1 MKIKRGDVVIILSG
15 KERGMQGRV
24 LRVDTKS
31 DRVFVEGRNMVKC
44 HRRANPAIGRE
55 AGIVSKEASVHAS
68 NVALYSEKLK
78 RGVRVA
84 SRYVGKDDALFE
96 SKREAMNSFGEP
108 VAHVAKV
115 RYCVKTGE
123 IFK

>member
-15 KERGMQGRV
+15 KERGMQGSV

-31 DRVFVEGRNMVKC
+31 DRVFVEGRNIVKC
-44 HRRANPAIGRE
+44 HRRANGLGQE
-55 AGIVSKEASVHAS
+55 AGIISKEASVHVS

-78 RGVRVA
+78 RGVRVC
-84 SRYVGKDDALFE
+84 SRYVGQDDKLYTSKRDAL
-96 SKREAMNSFGEP
+96 NSFGGAVE
-108 VAHVAKV
+108 HVKKV

-123 IFK
+123 IF

>member
-31 DRVFVEGRNMVKC
+31 DRVFVEGRNIVKC
-44 HRRANPAIGRE
+44 HRKANAVNQE
-55 AGIVSKEASVHAS
+55 SGIISKEASVHIS
-68 NVALYSEKLK
+68 NVAIYSEAAKH
-78 RGVRVA
+78 GVRVC
-84 SRYVGKDDALFE
+84 SRYVGQDDKLYT
-96 SKREAMNSFGEP
+96 SKREALESFSEP

-115 RYCVKTGE
+115 RYCAKTGE
-123 IFK
+123 IFR

>member
-15 KERGMQGRV
+15 KERGMKGRV
-24 LRVDTKS
+24 LRVDTKN
-31 DRVFVEGRNMVKC
+31 DRVVVEGLNMVKV
-44 HRRANPAIGRE
+44 HRKANPSIGQE
-55 AGIVSKEASVHAS
+55 AGIISKEAGIHAS
-68 NVALYSEKLK
+68 NVALYSEKAQK
-78 RGVRVA
+78 GVRVV

-96 SKREAMNSFGEP
+96 HKHDAKNSFGEP

>member
-15 KERGMQGRV
+15 KERGKQGRV

-31 DRVFVEGRNMVKC
+31 DRVFVEGRNVVQV
-44 HRRANPAIGRE
+44 HRKAAMGQE
-55 AGIVSKEASVHAS
+55 AGIISKEGGVHVS

-78 RGVRVA
+78 RGVRVCN
-84 SRYVGKDDALFE
+84 RFLGEGDKLYT
-96 SKREAMNSFGEP
+96 SKREAINSYSEP
-108 VAHVAKV
+108 VEHVAKV
-115 RYCVKTGE
+115 RYCIKTGE

>member
-1 MKIKRGDVVIILSG
+1 MKIKKDDVVIILSG

-31 DRVFVEGRNMVKC
+31 DRVFVEGRNIVKV
-44 HRRANPAIGRE
+44 HRRANAQCQQ
-55 AGIVSKEASVHAS
+55 AGIISKEASVHAS

-96 SKREAMNSFGEP
+96 SKRDAMNSFGEP

>member
-1 MKIKRGDVVIILSG
+1 MKIKRNDVVIILSG

-31 DRVFVEGRNMVKC
+31 DRVFVEGRNIVKV
-44 HRRANPAIGRE
+44 HRKANALGQE
-55 AGIVSKEASVHAS
+55 AGIISKEASVHVS

-78 RGVRVA
+78 RGVRVC
-84 SRYVGKDDALFE
+84 SRYVGQDDKLYT
-96 SKREAMNSFGEP
+96 SKREAMDSFSDP
-108 VAHVAKV
+108 VEHVAKV

>member
-31 DRVFVEGRNMVKC
+31 DRVFVEGRNIVKV
-44 HRRANPAIGRE
+44 HRRNMGE
-55 AGIVSKEASVHAS
+55 GKEGGIISKEASVHAS

>member
-31 DRVFVEGRNMVKC
+31 DRVYVEGRNIVKV
-44 HRRANPAIGRE
+44 HRRANALGQE
-55 AGIVSKEASVHAS
+55 AGIISKEASVHAS

-78 RGVRVA
+78 RGVRVC
-84 SRYVGKDDALFE
+84 SRYVGKDDVLFT
-96 SKREAMNSFGEP
+96 SKRDALNSFSDP
-108 VAHVAKV
+108 VEHVAKV
-115 RYCVKTGE
+115 RYCIKTGE
-123 IFK
+123 VFK

>member
-31 DRVFVEGRNMVKC
+31 DRVYVEGRNIVKV
-44 HRRANPAIGRE
+44 HRRANALGQE
-55 AGIVSKEASVHAS
+55 AGIISKEASVHAS

-78 RGVRVA
+78 RGVRVC
-84 SRYVGKDDALFE
+84 SRYVGKDDVLFT
-96 SKREAMNSFGEP
+96 SKRDALNSFSDP
-108 VAHVAKV
+108 VEHVAKV

-123 IFK
+123 VFK

>member
-31 DRVFVEGRNMVKC
+31 DRVFVEGRNMVKV
-44 HRRANPAIGRE
+44 HRKANALGQE
-55 AGIVSKEASVHAS
+55 AGIVSKEASVHVS

-78 RGVRVA
+78 RGVRVC
-84 SRYVGKDDALFE
+84 SRYVGQDDKLFA
-96 SKREAMNSFGEP
+96 SKREALNSFSEP
-108 VAHVAKV
+108 VEHVAKV
-115 RYCVKTGE
+115 RFCVKSGE

>member
-31 DRVFVEGRNMVKC
+31 DRVFVEGRNIVKV
-44 HRRANPAIGRE
+44 HRRSRGE
-55 AGIVSKEASVHAS
+55 GQEGGIISKEASVHAS

-84 SRYVGKDDALFE
+84 SRYLGKDDALFE
-96 SKREAMNSFGEP
+96 SKREAMDSFGEP

>member
-31 DRVFVEGRNMVKC
+31 DRVFVEGRNMVKV
-44 HRRANPAIGRE
+44 HRKANGLGQE
-55 AGIVSKEASVHAS
+55 AGIISKEASVHVS

-78 RGVRVA
+78 RGVRVC
-84 SRYVGKDDALFE
+84 SRYVGQDEKLFA
-96 SKREAMNSFGEP
+96 SKREALNSFSDP
-108 VAHVAKV
+108 VQNVKKV
-115 RYCVKTGE
+115 RFCAKTGE

>member
-31 DRVFVEGRNMVKC
+31 DRVFVEGRNMVKV
-44 HRRANPAIGRE
+44 HRKANAVNPE
-55 AGIVSKEASVHAS
+55 SGIISKEASVHVS
-68 NVALYSEKLK
+68 NVALYSEVAK
-78 RGVRVA
+78 RGVRVC
-84 SRYVGKDDALFE
+84 SRYVGQDSKLYV
-96 SKREAMNSFGEP
+96 SKREAMESFSEP
-108 VAHVAKV
+108 VANVAKV

>member
-31 DRVFVEGRNMVKC
+31 DRVFVEGRNMVKV
-44 HRRANPAIGRE
+44 HRKANAVNQQ
-55 AGIVSKEASVHAS
+55 AGIISKEASVHVS
-68 NVALYSEKLK
+68 NVAIYSEVAK
-78 RGVRVA
+78 RGVRVC
-84 SRYVGKDDALFE
+84 SRYVGQDSKLYV
-96 SKREAMNSFGEP
+96 SKREAMESFSEP
-108 VAHVAKV
+108 VANVAKV

>member
-15 KERGMQGRV
+15 KDRGMQGRV

-31 DRVFVEGRNMVKC
+31 DRVFVEGCNIVKV
-44 HRRANPAIGRE
+44 HRKANAQGQE
-55 AGIVSKEASVHAS
+55 GGIISKEASVHAS
-68 NVALYSEKLK
+68 NVALYSEKVK
-78 RGVRVA
+78 RGVRVC
-84 SRYVGKDDALFE
+84 SRYVGKDNTLFT
-96 SKREAMNSFGEP
+96 SKREALDSFDQP

-115 RYCVKTGE
+115 RYCAKTDE

>member
-1 MKIKRGDVVIILSG
+1 MKIKKGDVVIILSG
-15 KERGMQGRV
+15 KERGNTGRV

-31 DRVFVEGRNMVKC
+31 DRVFVEGRNIVKR
-44 HRRANPAIGRE
+44 HQRANAAGLE
-55 AGIVSKEASVHAS
+55 AGIISKEAGIHVS

-78 RGVRVA
+78 RGVRVSA
-84 SRYVGKDDALFE
+84 RYEGKDSALFTT
-96 SKREAMNSFGEP
+96 KAEALKSFGEP
-108 VAHVAKV
+108 VARINKV

>member
-24 LRVDTKS
+24 LRVDTKN
-31 DRVFVEGRNMVKC
+31 DRVVIEGRNLVKV
-44 HRRANPAIGRE
+44 HRKEMNGRAG
-55 AGIVSKEASVHAS
+55 GIISKEASVHAS

-78 RGVRVA
+78 RGVRVC
-84 SRYVGKDDALFE
+84 SRYVGEGDKLFTSKHEAL
-96 SKREAMNSFGEP
+96 NSYSEP
-108 VAHVAKV
+108 VEHVKKV

-123 IFK
+123 VF

>member
-24 LRVDTKS
+24 LKIDTKS
-31 DRVFVEGRNMVKC
+31 DRVIVEGRNIVKV
-44 HRRANPAIGRE
+44 HRRSNVAGKPAGIISKE
-55 AGIVSKEASVHAS
+55 AGIHAS
-68 NVALYSEKLK
+68 NVALYSEKVK
-78 RGVRVA
+78 RGVRVC
-84 SRYVGKDDALFE
+84 SRYVGKDNQLFE
-96 SKREAMNSFGEP
+96 SKRDAMKSFNEP
-108 VAHVAKV
+108 VAYVAKV

>member
-31 DRVFVEGRNMVKC
+31 DRVIVEGRNVVKV
-44 HRRANPAIGRE
+44 HRKAAMGHEGGIISKE
-55 AGIVSKEASVHAS
+55 AGIHVS

-78 RGVRVA
+78 RGVRVCN
-84 SRYVGKDDALFE
+84 RFLGEGDKLFAT
-96 SKREAMNSFGEP
+96 KREALNSFSEP
-108 VAHVAKV
+108 VAHVSKV

>member
-31 DRVFVEGRNMVKC
+31 DRVFVEGRNIVKV
-44 HRRANPAIGRE
+44 HRRAGNGQE
-55 AGIVSKEASVHAS
+55 AGIISKEASVHAS

-96 SKREAMNSFGEP
+96 SKREALNSFSEP

>member
-31 DRVFVEGRNMVKC
+31 DRVYVEGRNIVKV
-44 HRRANPAIGRE
+44 HRKANALGQE
-55 AGIVSKEASVHAS
+55 AGIISKEASVHVS

-78 RGVRVA
+78 RGVRVC
-84 SRYVGKDDALFE
+84 SRYVGQDDKLYT
-96 SKREAMNSFGEP
+96 SKREAMNSFSDP
-108 VAHVAKV
+108 VANVAKV
-115 RYCVKTGE
+115 RYCIKSGE

>member
-1 MKIKRGDVVIILSG
+1 MKIKRNDVVIILSG

-31 DRVFVEGRNMVKC
+31 DRVFVEGRNIVKV
-44 HRRANPAIGRE
+44 HRKANALGQE
-55 AGIVSKEASVHAS
+55 AGIISKEASVHVS

-78 RGVRVA
+78 RGVRVC
-84 SRYVGKDDALFE
+84 SRYVGKDDKLYT
-96 SKREAMNSFGEP
+96 SKREAMNSFSDP
-108 VAHVAKV
+108 VEHVAKV

>member
-31 DRVFVEGRNMVKC
+31 DRVFVEGRNIVKV
-44 HRRANPAIGRE
+44 HRRAIAGQE
-55 AGIVSKEASVHAS
+55 AGIISKEASVHVS
-68 NVALYSEKLK
+68 NVALYSEKVK
-78 RGVRVA
+78 RGVRVC
-84 SRYVGKDDALFE
+84 SRYVGKDDMLYE
-96 SKREAMNSFGEP
+96 SKREALNSFSDP
-108 VAHVAKV
+108 AAHVAKV

>member
-1 MKIKRGDVVIILSG
+1 MKIKRNDVVIILSG

-31 DRVFVEGRNMVKC
+31 DRVFVEGRNIVKV
-44 HRRANPAIGRE
+44 HRKANALGQE
-55 AGIVSKEASVHAS
+55 AGIISKEASVHVS

-78 RGVRVA
+78 RGVRVC
-84 SRYVGKDDALFE
+84 SRYVGQDDKLYT
-96 SKREAMNSFGEP
+96 SKREAMNSFSDP
-108 VAHVAKV
+108 VEHVAKV